1 MRQYAAQSGERLD
14 IDVVGPRYEDVTKIA
29 DSMYEVCEENAD
41 YFQAVL
47 VQWQSFEESS
57 RKFDTWMDNM
67 VQKSF
72 AAARK
77 MPEDDIDA
85 VLMKLMKYRELD
97 RKFTERQPSKDG
109 LVYEAEQVLTATGE
123 NAPNFFFDSFR
134 KKSEEIPVQD
144 FPIFSRAFRCTSDYE
159 YAMLSVS

>member
-57 RKFDTWMDNM
+57 TKFNTWMDNM

-72 AAARK
+72 AAARE

-123 NAPNFFFDSFR
+123 NAPNFFRF
-134 KKSEEIPVQD
+134 
-144 FPIFSRAFRCTSDYE
+144 FPEKIGRDRRPGFSNFP
-159 YAMLSVS
+159 SVLFHVRL